1 MRHLKKGKKFGRK
14 TGQRKAFMKGLAA
27 NLVRHEKIT
36 TTETRA
42 KELRSLAERLV
53 THGKKEGVFSL
64 RLLRVYLPKKEALK
78 MKEVIAPRYAKRNG
92 GYTRIIKQAARR
104 KGDAARTATIEFV

>member
-14 TGQRKAFMKGLAA
+14 TGQRKAFLKSLAT
-27 NLVRHEKIT
+27 NLVRHEKIM

-42 KELRSLAERLV
+42 KEMRSLVERLV
-53 THGKKEGVFSL
+53 THGKKEGIASL
-64 RLLRVYLPKKEALK
+64 RLLRKYLPKAEALK
-78 MKEVIAPRYAKRNG
+78 MKMTIAPRYADRKG

-104 KGDAARTATIEFV
+104 KGDAAKTATIEFI

>member
-14 TGQRKAFMKGLAA
+14 TGQRKAFMKHLAT

-42 KELRSLAERLV
+42 KELRSFVERLV
-53 THGKKEGVFSL
+53 THGKKGGVSSV
-64 RLLRVYLPKKEALK
+64 RLLLTFLPKKEAMK
-78 MKEVIAPRYAKRNG
+78 MREVIAPRYASRMG
-92 GYTRIIKQAARR
+92 GYTRIIKHAAKR
-104 KGDAARTATIEFV
+104 KGDAAQTATIEFV